1 MKHKIM
7 GLATATLLFLMPS
20 TVSAARTDMVD
31 VSNHNG
37 YMTVG
42 NFTAMRDRYGVKAV
56 VTKISEGTYYHDYTA
71 RNNIATAQQAGLYIN
86 GYHFARYNNVPTA
99 QAEARYA
106 VAMARQDGLPTGA
119 VLVADV
125 ESNSNNTDYWT
136 MNQANNAFKQIVEQ
150 AGYRYDIYTMAS
162 WVNRKF
168 NVNGG
173 SGWIAQYPYNLTTNR
188 WTNHHAWQFRS
199 DQVFYGSSGV
209 FDASQLYDD
218 YYTGGQ
224 NKNAVISNGDTYHVK
239 KNENKGSNEDYAQYG
254 SFTVGTGLNIRTA
267 PSLNGQVVGRY
278 QAGDH
283 FTYNHVYIREG
294 YAWARYTTYS
304 GRTVYAALGKMGGEE
319 YGTRYKGNSTASKR
333 VYVVRYGDTLGS
345 IASRYGTTVNGI
357 AQRNGIRNV
366 NLIYPGQR
374 IYL

>member
-1 MKHKIM
+1 MKKGTM
-7 GLATATLLFLMPS
+7 GLAVATLLFLMPS
-20 TVSAARTDMVD
+20 TASAARTDMVD

-71 RNNIATAQQAGLYIN
+71 RNNIQTAKQAGLYIN
-86 GYHFARYNNVPTA
+86 GYHFARYNDVPSA

-136 MNQANNAFKQIVEQ
+136 MTQANNAFKQIVEQ
-150 AGYRYDIYTMAS
+150 AGYRYDLYTMGS
-162 WVNRKF
+162 WVNRRF
-168 NVNGG
+168 NVNNGT
-173 SGWIAQYPYNLTTNR
+173 GWIAQYPYNLTQAR

-199 DQVFYGSSGV
+199 DQTFYGSYGQ
-209 FDASQLYDD
+209 FDASQLYDN
-218 YYTGGQ
+218 YYTAGQ

-239 KNENKGSNEDYAQYG
+239 KNVTQGNKDEDYTQYG
-254 SFTVGTGLNIRTA
+254 RFIVGTNLNIRTA
-267 PSLNGQVVGRY
+267 PSLSGAIVGKY
-278 QAGDH
+278 HPGNV

-294 YAWARYTTYS
+294 YAWARYTSYS
-304 GRTVYAALGKMGGEE
+304 GKTVYAALGKMGGEE
-319 YGTRYKGNSTASKR
+319 YGKRIKGTATQRTYS
-333 VYVVRYGDTLGS
+333 VRYGDTLGA
-345 IASRYGTTVNGI
+345 IAKRYGTTVSAI

-366 NLIYPGQR
+366 NLIFPGQK
-374 IYL
+374 LSL

>member
-1 MKHKIM
+1 MKKGM
-7 GLATATLLFLMPS
+7 GLAVATLLFLMPS

-42 NFTAMRDRYGVKAV
+42 NFTVMRDRYGVKAV

-71 RNNIATAQQAGLYIN
+71 RNNIQTAKQAGLYIN
-86 GYHFARYNNVPTA
+86 GYHFARYNDVPSA

-125 ESNSNNTDYWT
+125 ESNSNNTGYNT
-136 MNQANNAFKQIVEQ
+136 MTQANNAFKQIVEQ
-150 AGYRYDIYTMAS
+150 AGYRYDLYTMGS
-162 WVNRKF
+162 WVNRRF
-168 NVNGG
+168 NVNNGT
-173 SGWIAQYPYNLTTNR
+173 GWIAQYPYNLTQAR

-199 DQVFYGSSGV
+199 DQTFYGSYGQ

-218 YYTGGQ
+218 YYTAGQ

-239 KNENKGSNEDYAQYG
+239 KNGNKGSKDEDYAQYG
-254 SFTVGTGLNIRTA
+254 RFIVGTNLNIRTA
-267 PSLNGQVVGRY
+267 PSLSGAIVGRY
-278 QAGDH
+278 YPGNV

-294 YAWARYTTYS
+294 YAWARYTSYS
-304 GRTVYAALGKMGGEE
+304 GKTVYVALGKMGGEE
-319 YGTRYKGNSTASKR
+319 YGKRIKGTATQRTYS
-333 VYVVRYGDTLGS
+333 VRYGDTLGA
-345 IASRYGTTVNGI
+345 IAKRYGTTVSAI

-366 NLIYPGQR
+366 NLIFPGQK
-374 IYL
+374 LAL